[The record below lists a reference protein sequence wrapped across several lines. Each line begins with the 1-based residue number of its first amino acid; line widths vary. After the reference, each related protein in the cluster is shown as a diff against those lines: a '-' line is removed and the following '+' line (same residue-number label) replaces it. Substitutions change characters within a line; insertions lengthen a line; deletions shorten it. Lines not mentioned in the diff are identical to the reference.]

1 VAYPEGAVKSAAWA
15 ARLAGPPS
23 RRCAARQPSVLQSL
37 QEDREA
43 DRLVSTRNGGNAV
56 NEQDRQHLQL
66 LSVFHY
72 VVGAFVGLFSCF
84 PIIHLVLGIA
94 MVTGAFG
101 HAADQPALMIIGTLF
116 IVMGAIFI
124 LCGWSFAA
132 LLILAGT
139 YLNCRL
145 HYMFCLVMAGIS
157 CAFFPFGTVL
167 GVFTIVVLST
177 PEVRAAFPPTA
188 TSEG

>member
-1 VAYPEGAVKSAAWA
+1 LHGLLNGRAAAQFPGRGDPAAYLEGAVKSAAWA

-43 DRLVSTRNGGNAV
+43 DRLVSNRKGGNAV

-84 PIIHLVLGIA
+84 PIIHLVLG
-94 MVTGAFG
+94 
-101 HAADQPALMIIGTLF
+101 
-116 IVMGAIFI
+116 
-124 LCGWSFAA
+124 S
-132 LLILAGT
+132 T
-139 YLNCRL
+139 YLNRRL

-167 GVFTIVVLST
+167 GVFTIVVLSK

-188 TSEG
+188 TSAG